1 MNDEILITRSAVQ
14 KESQST
20 SYPSERIDLPSKGY
34 FYSDNDPLSLGY
46 IDMKM
51 MTAKEED
58 ILTSPNLLKKGI
70 AIDKLLESLLVDKS
84 VKLNNLL
91 TGDKNALIFA
101 ARRLAYGDNYGP
113 VDVTCPKCQAVNKV
127 NIDLGELKEKELDES
142 NFQKGANA
150 FDYTLPNSKVSIKF
164 KYLTDDD
171 EKLIEKENVS
181 MLKINKFNSTEVTS
195 RLKRMI
201 IEVNGDSDPAKIK
214 SFVDGMQSRD
224 SLALRQYIRESTPD
238 INSTFDFCCK
248 ECGAEERAVVPMT
261 VQFFWPDSRV

>member
-1 MNDEILITRSAVQ
+1 MNDEIIITRSAVQ

-84 VKLNNLL
+84 IKLNNLL

-113 VDVTCPKCQAVNKV
+113 VDVTCPKCQAINKV
-127 NIDLGELKEKELDES
+127 NVDLGELKEKELDES
-142 NFQKGANA
+142 NFQKGTNA
-150 FDYTLPNSKVSIKF
+150 FDYTLPNSNVSIKF
-164 KYLTDDD
+164 KFLTDDD

-224 SLALRQYIRESTPD
+224 SLALRQHIRESTPD

-248 ECGAEERAVVPMT
+248 ECSAEERAAVPMT